1 MSIGINSPPP
11 RYQMKIPPIPPAL
24 DNADP
29 NKIQINPMISC
40 IVMGKNAL

>member
-1 MSIGINSPPP
+1 
-11 RYQMKIPPIPPAL
+11 MKIPPIPPAL

-29 NKIQINPMISC
+29 KNIQINPMISW